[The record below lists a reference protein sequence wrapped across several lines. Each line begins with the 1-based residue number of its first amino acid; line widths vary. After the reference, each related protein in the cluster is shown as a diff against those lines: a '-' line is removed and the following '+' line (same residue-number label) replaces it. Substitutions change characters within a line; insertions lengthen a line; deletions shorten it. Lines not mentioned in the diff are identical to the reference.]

1 MAQPPPS
8 HSRSHPRSHP
18 LRGRYVIA
26 GIGHTAFGKLGL
38 DTVTLNVE
46 ACANALA
53 DARIGKDVV
62 DALLFKTPTSA
73 REILYGQKVAEAM
86 GLQPRWGGAWD
97 QGGAANITLIALAIM
112 AMEAGQCEVALVS
125 YADNPKSGSRA
136 VYERPRG
143 NDAPYG
149 WLSTLAGYAMIQ
161 QRHRIEYGT
170 PDDAFGAVAIA
181 ARKHGAANP
190 RAQLRKALTSDDY
203 RASPMLVEPMR
214 RDDACLVSDGGA
226 AVVVMSAERA
236 SALGVPNA
244 VPILGFGEG
253 QTSFD
258 LPLRDSLTTT
268 EAVRSGRMAF
278 DMAGIT
284 VADVDVAQLYDCF
297 TITVLMTLEDY
308 GFCAKGDV
316 ALFVADGAI
325 ELGGRLPI
333 NTSGG
338 LLSETGMPG
347 MQLIH
352 EGVRQIRGDSSS
364 QVAGADV
371 CVVSNQGGT
380 MHTHATLV
388 LGSA

>member
-1 MAQPPPS
+1 MT
-8 HSRSHPRSHP
+8 SRHP

-26 GIGHTAFGKLGL
+26 GIGHTAFGRLGL
-38 DTVTLNVE
+38 DTVSLNVE
-46 ACANALA
+46 ACTRALA

-62 DALLFKTPTSA
+62 DALLLKTPTSA

-86 GLQPRWGGAWD
+86 DIAPRWGGAWD
-97 QGGAANITLIALAIM
+97 QGGAANVTLIAFAIM

-161 QRHRIEYGT
+161 RRHMIEFGT
-170 PDDAFGAVAIA
+170 PDDAFGAVALA
-181 ARKHGAANP
+181 ARRHGAANP
-190 RAQLRKALTSDDY
+190 RAQLRRPLSRDDY
-203 RASPMLVEPMR
+203 LASPMLVDPMR

-226 AVVVMSAERA
+226 AVVVMSAARA
-236 SALGVPNA
+236 RALRVPNA

-253 QTSFD
+253 QTSLD
-258 LPLRDSLTTT
+258 VPLRADLTST

-278 DMAGIT
+278 DMAGIEA
-284 VADVDVAQLYDCF
+284 ADVDVAQLYDCF

-308 GFCAKGDV
+308 GFCGKGAV
-316 ALFVADGAI
+316 AGFVADGAI
-325 ELGGRLPI
+325 EIGGRLPV

-352 EGVRQIRGDSSS
+352 EGVRQIRGSADS
-364 QVAGADV
+364 QVRGADV

-388 LGSA
+388 LGSDR